1 MVNWTFNPDNLS
13 TCIRQKTFL
22 LLFTAKKPT
31 LASISVSTIFCSSS
45 IVLYCRDCKSC
56 FSLSVT
62 SLRKKQQKTQY
73 RKLWLLLT
81 LDIFHFV

>member
-1 MVNWTFNPDNLS
+1 MVNWSVNPDNLS
-13 TCIRQKTFL
+13 TCIRQKNIRVDL
-22 LLFTAKKPT
+22 YCKKPT

-62 SLRKKQQKTQY
+62 SLRKKTTETQY